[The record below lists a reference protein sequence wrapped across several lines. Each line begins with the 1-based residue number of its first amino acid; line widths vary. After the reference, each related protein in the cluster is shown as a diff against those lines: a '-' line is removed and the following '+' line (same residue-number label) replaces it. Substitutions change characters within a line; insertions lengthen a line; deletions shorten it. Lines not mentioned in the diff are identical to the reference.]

1 MYKSGKRQQPTN
13 SGYYLKGQML
23 AKAQRKNSHILSR
36 LSCGVVIMENSFT
49 EQLEIKLPC
58 APGIQGLGVYPKELE
73 TAR

>member
-1 MYKSGKRQQPTN
+1 
-13 SGYYLKGQML
+13 ML

-49 EQLEIKLPC
+49 EQQEIKLPC

-73 TAR
+73 PAR